1 MANNTVET
9 LIGAVVLCVAG
20 GFLYYASQSADFGG
34 EGSYPLTADFFKA
47 DGIGTGGDVRV
58 SGVKVGTVESVA
70 LNEETFQAK
79 VTFAINTAVKLPS
92 DSSAKIASDGL
103 LGGSYVAIEPGGSEY
118 FLEPGEEIEHTQGSV
133 SLLDLIGKAVA
144 GTN

>member
-9 LIGAVVLCVAG
+9 LIGGVVLCVAG

-34 EGSYPLTADFFKA
+34 SGSYPLTAQFFKA
-47 DGIGTGGDVRV
+47 DGIGAGGDVRV
-58 SGVKVGTVESVA
+58 SGVKVGTVDNVT
-70 LNEETFQAK
+70 LNSETFQAEL
-79 VTFAINTAVKLPS
+79 TLAMRSDIKLPS

-103 LGGSYVAIEPGGSEY
+103 LGGSFVSIEPGGSEY
-118 FLEPGEEIEHTQGSV
+118 MLESGEAIEHTQGSV

>member
-9 LIGAVVLCVAG
+9 LIGAVVIGVAG
-20 GFLYYASQSADFGG
+20 GFLYYAGANADFGG
-34 EGSYPLTADFFKA
+34 GGSYPITAQFYKA

-58 SGVKVGTVESVA
+58 SGVKVGTIESIS
-70 LNEETFQAK
+70 LDETTYQAK
-79 VTFAINTAVKLPS
+79 ITMAMSTGVQLPS
-92 DSSAKIASDGL
+92 DSSARISSDGL
-103 LGGSYVAIEPGGSEY
+103 LGGSYVSIEPGGSEY
-118 FLEPGEEIEHTQGSV
+118 FLEPGEAIEHTQGSV